1 LQISVDLL
9 IDKNSKEKKTH
20 TPLFYRAEWPRC
32 DVHFF
37 KPDDTVRFKK
47 NAR

>member
-1 LQISVDLL
+1 L
-9 IDKNSKEKKTH
+9 IDKNSKEKKKKN
-20 TPLFYRAEWPRC
+20 LFYRAEWPRC

-37 KPDDTVRFKK
+37 KLDDTVRFKK